1 MIYHSVTP
9 CRRYGKCRGEPFL
22 RRRGTDEPV
31 DQTPRRYYETD
42 DQYLEGQC
50 MSAAAWEKWK
60 RENPDGARR
69 GRSPWFELVDREL
82 LDINSLIQSEA
93 NEDFRLGLQRLRSRV
108 SVSERAGSNIKASAR
123 ANRPRNKNGLESSS
137 RRDEGKQ
144 KLFKLCENVA
154 APQTAAVTRGL
165 PPSYHSHSPV
175 LEARSQDQQHSSTD
189 NVGTETQ
196 VALDLLRNISP
207 PSNMTGILD
216 ANTQQRQR
224 SRLHLERENTPS
236 RSPIGVRNFAI
247 EATNGESVG
256 SPRRPRQ
263 QRIAAPA
270 AASPKTALY
279 IGGGGTKA
287 PTYIS
292 PSKFFAEHGEEHGV
306 ERPPA
311 YATVAPSIPAAAQF
325 IPRNKMDED
334 AYDMQME
341 GRRDQFGARQT
352 QVPPSIPE
360 AQNGEHYNTGLNC
373 RSAGESIIRYTPPD
387 SIGVIS

>member
-1 MIYHSVTP
+1 
-9 CRRYGKCRGEPFL
+9 
-22 RRRGTDEPV
+22 
-31 DQTPRRYYETD
+31 
-42 DQYLEGQC
+42 

-108 SVSERAGSNIKASAR
+108 SVSERAGSNIKSIRTGKSASKQERIRLVGLVRRGPAFLR
-123 ANRPRNKNGLESSS
+123 EILEDLESSS

-175 LEARSQDQQHSSTD
+175 LETRSQDQQHSSTD

-236 RSPIGVRNFAI
+236 RSPIGVRDFAI

-334 AYDMQME
+334 VYDMQME

-360 AQNGEHYNTGLNC
+360 AQNGVGG
-373 RSAGESIIRYTPPD
+373 RGSR
-387 SIGVIS
+387 IGHDRGNRDRNRRRT